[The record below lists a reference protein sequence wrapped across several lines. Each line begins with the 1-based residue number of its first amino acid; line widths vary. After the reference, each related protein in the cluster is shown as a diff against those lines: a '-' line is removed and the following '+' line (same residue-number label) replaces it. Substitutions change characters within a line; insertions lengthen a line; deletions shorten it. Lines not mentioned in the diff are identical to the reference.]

1 MLSLLIIRDGLG
13 DAPLHCAFHPA
24 RVLARSANVSRD
36 GSGMS
41 LHTVGML
48 VFGASLLLV
57 VASGLSWYHTVKL
70 EQQLREAV
78 SDRLAAEGFDDV
90 ELALDGRVVTLT
102 GTVEARLDRQRM
114 VEIAAAVEG
123 VEEVIDE
130 RTVTD
135 YASGRAFRL
144 HSYAGIT
151 TVEGELPEQHDIE
164 LVQAAIRA
172 SFGVDP
178 LGADLDVHRAVRR
191 PPWLDDLETILDA
204 VGVVSPLKI
213 EASDDTLV
221 VSGDVADEAT
231 LERVERRLKSIV
243 GDAPLDLF
251 LRLPGQ
257 IREPV
262 LRIEYR
268 RGRLTVE
275 GTVPADDF
283 ADELVDTLSL
293 AFAIDDIE
301 NNLEIDPDVRHS
313 SWLEGVLRVVFPL
326 AMTSW
331 FDLEVKPGEV
341 VVRGSVRDEAE
352 REILD
357 TQIRENFDYTRRVV
371 NLIRSRPEPG

>member
-1 MLSLLIIRDGLG
+1 MLSLVIIRDGPG
-13 DAPLHCAFHPA
+13 DAPPHPAFDPA
-24 RVLARSANVSRD
+24 RVLARNAHLSRD
-36 GSGMS
+36 RSAVS
-41 LHTVGML
+41 LHTVGIL
-48 VFGASLLLV
+48 VFGASVLLV
-57 VASGLSWYHTVKL
+57 IASGLSWYHTVKL
-70 EQQLREAV
+70 EQQLRVAV
-78 SDRLAAEGFDDV
+78 SERLAAEGFEDV
-90 ELALDGRVVTLT
+90 EFALDGRVVTLT
-102 GTVEARLDRQRM
+102 GTVEAGLDRQRM

-123 VEEVIDE
+123 VAEVFDE

-151 TVEGELPEQHDIE
+151 TVEGELPEQRDIE
-164 LVQAAIRA
+164 LVHAAIRA

-191 PPWLDDLETILDA
+191 PPWLDDLEAILDA

-231 LERVERRLKSIV
+231 VERVERRLKSIV

-268 RGRLTVE
+268 RGRLTLE

-283 ADELVDTLSL
+283 ANELVDTLSL
-293 AFAIDDIE
+293 AFAVDDIE

>member
-1 MLSLLIIRDGLG
+1 MSRD
-13 DAPLHCAFHPA
+13 
-24 RVLARSANVSRD
+24 RSAV
-36 GSGMS
+36 S
-41 LHTVGML
+41 LHTVGIL
-48 VFGASLLLV
+48 VFGASVLLV
-57 VASGLSWYHTVKL
+57 IASGLSWYHTVKL
-70 EQQLREAV
+70 EQQLRVAV
-78 SDRLAAEGFDDV
+78 SERLAAEGFEDV
-90 ELALDGRVVTLT
+90 EFALDGRVVTLT
-102 GTVEARLDRQRM
+102 GTVEAGLDRQRM

-123 VEEVIDE
+123 VAEVFDE

-151 TVEGELPEQHDIE
+151 TVEGELPEQRDIE
-164 LVQAAIRA
+164 LVHAAIRA

-191 PPWLDDLETILDA
+191 PPWLDDLEAILDA

-231 LERVERRLKSIV
+231 VERVERRLKSIV

-268 RGRLTVE
+268 RGRLTLE

-283 ADELVDTLSL
+283 ANELVDTLSL
-293 AFAIDDIE
+293 AFAVDDIE